1 MYLVRCSQIAPNLI
15 NFLENFSS
23 NALMQCND
31 EEECAKCQCPVFGF
45 CSQCT
50 SVNKVRSGSAGRSLH
65 TKNDQNADL
74 LVVKVVDFPL
84 TPTRI
89 LFLTHESKVFA
100 ITNNDL

>member
-1 MYLVRCSQIAPNLI
+1 MDAFMYLVRCSQIAPNLI

-23 NALMQCND
+23 ND

-74 LVVKVVDFPL
+74 LVVKVVDFLL
-84 TPTRI
+84 TPTKI